1 MIGATV
7 GSYQVREEIGHGG
20 MGVVYAA
27 EHPLIGRKVA
37 VKVLLPEYSRNQEVV
52 NRFFNEARAA
62 TMIRHPGLVDV
73 IDFGYAP
80 DGAAFL
86 IMEFLEG
93 ESLASRLK
101 RGPMA
106 PKELIAL
113 GRQVAAAV
121 GAAHEKGIVHR
132 DLKPDN
138 IFLVPDR
145 ELAGGVRVKVL
156 DFGIAK
162 LSTMEKSGPNTPGGS
177 LKTRTGVVMG
187 TPLYMSPEQGGGAAN
202 VDARADIYSL
212 GCILYEMACGR
223 VPFVK
228 EGFGETIAAHIY
240 EQPLAPREVEPTL
253 PRALER
259 VILKALA
266 KKPDERQP
274 SMGALAA
281 ELEAAG
287 NAPPDEPQPSE
298 EELAA
303 VLPSTSK
310 APIYVAA
317 GAGALVIAVV
327 GIALAVHQPAAP
339 TPTPTPAPPPVA
351 APVAATTTAGT
362 TTAPAKPAAP
372 AMVELRVTSTP
383 EGAEVFRAADGVLLG
398 LTPFSTKA
406 PATGGTALFRL
417 RLAGYDDGR
426 AELPADRGGTAA
438 VTLTRARVKTARPAR
453 SDHPAPR
460 KRVGDGAVDPF

>member
-52 NRFFNEARAA
+52 NRFFNEARAT

-80 DGAAFL
+80 DGSAFL

-93 ESLASRLK
+93 ESLAARLK
-101 RGPMA
+101 RGHLP
-106 PKELIAL
+106 PKEIVAL
-113 GRQVAAAV
+113 GRQIAAAV
-121 GAAHEKGIVHR
+121 GAAHGKGIVHR

-145 ELAGGVRVKVL
+145 ELPGGVRVKIL

-162 LSTMEKSGPNTPGGS
+162 LSTMETSGPNTPGGS

-202 VDARADIYSL
+202 VDGRADIYSV

-240 EQPLAPREVEPTL
+240 ETPLAPRELEPSL
-253 PRALER
+253 PRPLQQ

-266 KKPDERQP
+266 KKPDERQQTM
-274 SMGALAA
+274 SDLAA
-281 ELEAAG
+281 ELEAA
-287 NAPPDEPQPSE
+287 AQAPDEAAADE
-298 EELAA
+298 DDLAEELAA
-303 VLPSTSK
+303 VTTKSK
-310 APIYVAA
+310 LPIYVAA
-317 GAGALVIAVV
+317 GGAALLVGVIGLALV
-327 GIALAVHQPAAP
+327 LRHPAEKPAP
-339 TPTPTPAPPPVA
+339 APATVTPPPVA
-351 APVAATTTAGT
+351 VAP
-362 TTAPAKPAAP
+362 PPKPP
-372 AMVELRVTSTP
+372 EPVRLELHSTP

-398 LTPFSTKA
+398 LTPFATSA
-406 PATGGTALFRL
+406 PPTAGTAVFRL
-417 RLAGYDDGR
+417 RLAGYDDAR
-426 AELPADRGGTAA
+426 AELPADRGGTAT
-438 VTLTRARVKTARPAR
+438 VTLVRTKSARP
-453 SDHPAPR
+453 SKGEQPKQR
-460 KRVGDGAVDPF
+460 KRVGDGAVNPF

>member
-52 NRFFNEARAA
+52 NRFFNEARAT

-73 IDFGYAP
+73 IDFGYSA

-101 RGPMA
+101 RGVIP
-106 PKELIAL
+106 PKELVAL
-113 GRQVAAAV
+113 GRQVASAV
-121 GAAHEKGIVHR
+121 GAAHDKGIVHR

-145 ELAGGVRVKVL
+145 ELAGGVRVKIL

-162 LSTMEKSGPNTPGGS
+162 LSTMEKSGPSTPGGS

-202 VDARADIYSL
+202 VDGRADIYSV

-240 EQPLAPREVEPTL
+240 ESPLPPRDVEPSV
-253 PRALER
+253 PRPLQQ

-266 KKPDERQP
+266 KKPDERQQTMAEL
-274 SMGALAA
+274 SAA
-281 ELEAAG
+281 LEAAG
-287 NAPPDEPQPSE
+287 QAPDEAAPGE
-298 EELAA
+298 DDELADDLAA
-303 VLPSTSK
+303 VTTKSKLPLY
-310 APIYVAA
+310 AAIA
-317 GAGALVIAVV
+317 GAALVVAVV
-327 GIALAVHQPAAP
+327 GLALAMRHPADKT
-339 TPTPTPAPPPVA
+339 TPPATVTPPPVA
-351 APVAATTTAGT
+351 ATPPPPPKAPEPV
-362 TTAPAKPAAP
+362 KL
-372 AMVELRVTSTP
+372 ELHSTP

-398 LTPFSTKA
+398 LTPFATSA
-406 PATGGTALFRL
+406 PPTTGTAVFRL
-417 RLAGYDDGR
+417 RLAGYDDAR
-426 AELPADRGGTAA
+426 AELPADRGGTAT
-438 VTLTRARVKTARPAR
+438 VTLVRSKVKSARP
-453 SDHPAPR
+453 SKGEQPKQR

>member
-62 TMIRHPGLVDV
+62 TLIRHPGLVDV
-73 IDFGYAP
+73 IDFGYAA
-80 DGAAFL
+80 DGSAFL

-93 ESLASRLK
+93 ESLAARLK
-101 RGPMA
+101 RGRLGVG
-106 PKELIAL
+106 ELVGL

-121 GAAHEKGIVHR
+121 GAAHDKGIIHR

-177 LKTRTGVVMG
+177 LRTRTGVVMG
-187 TPLYMSPEQGGGAAN
+187 TPLYMSPEQGGGASN
-202 VDARADIYSL
+202 VDARADVYSL

-240 EQPLAPREVEPTL
+240 EQPLSPRELEPSL
-253 PRALER
+253 SRAIEK

-274 SMGALAA
+274 SMQALAA

-287 NAPPDEPQPSE
+287 RAPADEPEPSE

-310 APIYVAA
+310 LPVYVAA
-317 GAGALVIAVV
+317 GAGALLMAVV
-327 GIALAVHQPAAP
+327 GIALAVHKPAKAPAP
-339 TPTPTPAPPPVA
+339 TPPPVVAAPATATPAP
-351 APVAATTTAGT
+351 
-362 TTAPAKPAAP
+362 KPAAP

-383 EGAEVFRAADGVLLG
+383 DGAEVFRAADGVLLG
-398 LTPFSTKA
+398 VTPLSLKA
-406 PATGGTALFRL
+406 PPTSGTAVFRL
-417 RLAGYDDGR
+417 KRAGYDDGR
-426 AELPADRGGTAA
+426 AELPADRDGSAA
-438 VTLTRARVKTARPAR
+438 VALVRTHVKATHPAHG
-453 SDHPAPR
+453 DHPAPR
-460 KRVGDGAVDPF
+460 KRVGDGAVNPF

>member
-1 MIGATV
+1 MIGSTV

-52 NRFFNEARAA
+52 NRFFNEARA
-62 TMIRHPGLVDV
+62 TTLIRHPGLVDV

-106 PKELIAL
+106 TREICAL

-162 LSTMEKSGPNTPGGS
+162 LTIAESPGPNTPGGS
-177 LKTRTGVVMG
+177 SKTRTGVVMG
-187 TPLYMSPEQGGGAAN
+187 TPLYMSPEQGGGASS

-240 EQPLAPREVEPTL
+240 EQPLAPRDVEPSVS
-253 PRALER
+253 RALQQ

-266 KKPDERQP
+266 KKPDGRQQTM
-274 SMGALAA
+274 SELGR
-281 ELEAAG
+281 ELEAAA
-287 NAPPDEPQPSE
+287 NAPDDAGDADDAALDE
-298 EELAA
+298 
-303 VLPSTSK
+303 LPKSTSK
-310 APIYVAA
+310 LPMYIAA
-317 GAGALVIAVV
+317 GCGALVVAVV
-327 GIALAVHQPAAP
+327 GIALAVHKPPTTKPAPVAP
-339 TPTPTPAPPPVA
+339 VVVAPKIEEPPPAPPKP
-351 APVAATTTAGT
+351 
-362 TTAPAKPAAP
+362 TAPAT
-372 AMVELRVTSTP
+372 VELRVTSTP
-383 EGAEVFRAADGVLLG
+383 AGAEVFRAADGVLLG
-398 LTPFSTKA
+398 ETPFATTA
-406 PATGGTALFRL
+406 PASTGMAVFRL
-417 RLAGYDDGR
+417 KLAGYDDAR
-426 AELPADRGGTAA
+426 AELPADRGGATA
-438 VTLTRARVKTARPAR
+438 VTLVRTRGKPSRAAHNDRPT
-453 SDHPAPR
+453 PR

>member
-62 TMIRHPGLVDV
+62 TLIRHPGLVDV
-73 IDFGYAP
+73 IDFGYYQ
-80 DGAAFL
+80 DGSAYL

-93 ESLASRLK
+93 ESLAARLK
-101 RGPMA
+101 RERMGT
-106 PKELIAL
+106 KELVAL

-121 GAAHEKGIVHR
+121 GAAHEKGIIHR

-162 LSTMEKSGPNTPGGS
+162 LSTPERPGPDTPGGS

-202 VDARADIYSL
+202 VDARADVYSL

-223 VPFVK
+223 VPFIK

-240 EQPLAPREVEPTL
+240 EQPLPPRDVEPSV
-253 PRALER
+253 PRALQT
-259 VILKALA
+259 VILKSLA
-266 KKPDERQP
+266 KKPADRQP
-274 SMGALAA
+274 SMPALSA
-281 ELEAAG
+281 ELEAA
-287 NAPPDEPQPSE
+287 A
-298 EELAA
+298 
-303 VLPSTSK
+303 
-310 APIYVAA
+310 
-317 GAGALVIAVV
+317 
-327 GIALAVHQPAAP
+327 
-339 TPTPTPAPPPVA
+339 
-351 APVAATTTAGT
+351 
-362 TTAPAKPAAP
+362 TAPADEPEEDLDTPPPSKLPLYVASGGAALLVAVIAIALVVRHPHAQTQTQTQTQTPTLTQTQTQTRPLPPPPSPPPAP
-372 AMVELRVTSTP
+372 TKVVLHVTSTP
-383 EGAEVFRAADGVLLG
+383 PGAEVFRAADGVLLG
-398 LTPFSTKA
+398 STPYSESMAPSTGSA
-406 PATGGTALFRL
+406 VFRL
-417 RLAGYDDGR
+417 KLAGYDDGR
-426 AELPADRGGTAA
+426 AELPADRDGTATI
-438 VTLTRARVKTARPAR
+438 TLTRTHVKASRPAKSER
-453 SDHPAPR
+453 PTPR
-460 KRVGDGAVDPF
+460 KRVGDGSVDPF

>member
-62 TMIRHPGLVDV
+62 TLIRHPGLVDV
-73 IDFGYAP
+73 IDFGYYQ
-80 DGAAFL
+80 DGSAYL
-86 IMEFLEG
+86 IMEFLDG
-93 ESLASRLK
+93 ESLAARLK
-101 RGPMA
+101 RERMGV
-106 PKELIAL
+106 KELVAL

-121 GAAHEKGIVHR
+121 GAAHEKGIIHR

-162 LSTMEKSGPNTPGGS
+162 LSTPERPGPDTPGGS

-202 VDARADIYSL
+202 VDARADVYSL

-223 VPFVK
+223 VPFIK

-240 EQPLAPREVEPTL
+240 EQPLPPRDVEPSV
-253 PRALER
+253 PRALQA
-259 VILKALA
+259 VILKSLA
-266 KKPDERQP
+266 KKAADRQP
-274 SMGALAA
+274 SMAALSA
-281 ELEAAG
+281 ELEAAATAPVDEPEEDLD
-287 NAPPDEPQPSE
+287 APPAPSK
-298 EELAA
+298 LPVYVASTGAALLVA
-303 VLPSTSK
+303 VL
-310 APIYVAA
+310 A
-317 GAGALVIAVV
+317 
-327 GIALAVHQPAAP
+327 IALIVRRHPQTQTQTQTQTQAQTRPLPPSPPPPPAP
-339 TPTPTPAPPPVA
+339 TKVVLHVTSAPP
-351 APVAATTTAGT
+351 
-362 TTAPAKPAAP
+362 
-372 AMVELRVTSTP
+372 
-383 EGAEVFRAADGVLLG
+383 GAEVFRAADGVLLG
-398 LTPFSTKA
+398 STPYSESMAPSTGSA
-406 PATGGTALFRL
+406 VFRL
-417 RLAGYDDGR
+417 KLAGYDDGR
-426 AELPADRGGTAA
+426 AELPADRDGTAT
-438 VTLTRARVKTARPAR
+438 VTLTRTHVKTSRSAKPERPTT
-453 SDHPAPR
+453 R
-460 KRVGDGAVDPF
+460 KRVGDGSVDPF

>member
-62 TMIRHPGLVDV
+62 TLIRHPGLVDV

-80 DGAAFL
+80 DGSAFL

-93 ESLASRLK
+93 ESLAARLK
-101 RGPMA
+101 RGRLDA
-106 PKELIAL
+106 RELVGL

-187 TPLYMSPEQGGGAAN
+187 TPLYMSPEQGGGASN
-202 VDARADIYSL
+202 VDARADVYSL

-223 VPFVK
+223 VPFLK

-240 EQPLAPREVEPTL
+240 EQPLPPRELEPSL
-253 PRALER
+253 PRALEK

-266 KKPDERQP
+266 KKADERQP
-274 SMGALAA
+274 SMRELGA

-287 NAPPDEPQPSE
+287 NAPADEPAPTE

-310 APIYVAA
+310 VPIYVAA
-317 GAGALVIAVV
+317 GAGALVLAVV
-327 GIALAVHQPAAP
+327 GIALAVHKPDKAPAP
-339 TPTPTPAPPPVA
+339 TPPPIVA
-351 APVAATTTAGT
+351 APVAAT
-362 TTAPAKPAAP
+362 PPPKPAAP
-372 AMVELRVTSTP
+372 ASVELRVTSTP

-398 LTPFSTKA
+398 LTPFTEKA
-406 PATGGTALFRL
+406 PPVSGTAVFRL
-417 RLAGYDDGR
+417 KLAGYDDGR
-426 AELPADRGGTAA
+426 AELPADRDGTAT
-438 VTLTRARVKTARPAR
+438 VELVRTHVKAAHPGHG
-453 SDHPAPR
+453 DHPAPR
-460 KRVGDGAVDPF
+460 KRVGDGAVNPF

>member
-62 TMIRHPGLVDV
+62 TLIRHPGLVDV
-73 IDFGYAP
+73 IDFGYYQ
-80 DGAAFL
+80 DGSAYL
-86 IMEFLEG
+86 IMEFLDG
-93 ESLASRLK
+93 ESLAARLK
-101 RGPMA
+101 RERMGV
-106 PKELIAL
+106 KELVAL

-121 GAAHEKGIVHR
+121 GAAHEKGIIHR

-162 LSTMEKSGPNTPGGS
+162 LSTPERPGPDTPGGS

-202 VDARADIYSL
+202 VDARADVYSL

-223 VPFVK
+223 VPFIK

-240 EQPLAPREVEPTL
+240 EQPLPPRDVEPSV
-253 PRALER
+253 PRALQA
-259 VILKALA
+259 VILKSLA
-266 KKPDERQP
+266 KKAADRQP
-274 SMGALAA
+274 SMAALSA
-281 ELEAAG
+281 ELEAAATAPVDEPEEDLD
-287 NAPPDEPQPSE
+287 APPAPSK
-298 EELAA
+298 LPVYVASTGAALLVA
-303 VLPSTSK
+303 VL
-310 APIYVAA
+310 A
-317 GAGALVIAVV
+317 
-327 GIALAVHQPAAP
+327 IALIVRRHPQTQTQTQTQTQAQTRPLPPSPPPPPAP
-339 TPTPTPAPPPVA
+339 TKVVLHVTSAPP
-351 APVAATTTAGT
+351 
-362 TTAPAKPAAP
+362 
-372 AMVELRVTSTP
+372 
-383 EGAEVFRAADGVLLG
+383 GAEVFRAADGVLLG
-398 LTPFSTKA
+398 STPYSESMAPSTGSA
-406 PATGGTALFRL
+406 VFRL
-417 RLAGYDDGR
+417 KLAGYDDGR
-426 AELPADRGGTAA
+426 AELPADRDGTAT
-438 VTLTRARVKTARPAR
+438 VTLTRTHVKTSRPAKPER
-453 SDHPAPR
+453 PTTR
-460 KRVGDGAVDPF
+460 KRVGDGSVDPF

>member
-52 NRFFNEARAA
+52 NRFFNEARA
-62 TMIRHPGLVDV
+62 TTLIRHPGLVDV

-80 DGAAFL
+80 DGSAFL
-86 IMEFLEG
+86 LMEFLEG
-93 ESLASRLK
+93 ESLAARLK
-101 RGPMA
+101 RGPMPA
-106 PKELIAL
+106 REIVAL

-121 GAAHEKGIVHR
+121 GAAHDKGIVHR

-162 LSTMEKSGPNTPGGS
+162 LSTMETSGPNTPGGS

-187 TPLYMSPEQGGGAAN
+187 TPLYMSPEQGGGASN

-240 EQPLAPREVEPTL
+240 EQPLSPREVEPSV
-253 PRALER
+253 PGAIER
-259 VILKALA
+259 LIQKALA
-266 KKPDERQP
+266 KKPDDRQP
-274 SMGALAA
+274 SMSALAA
-281 ELEAAG
+281 ELDAAG
-287 NAPPDEPQPSE
+287 NAPPDEPAPTE

-317 GAGALVIAVV
+317 AAGALVVAVV
-327 GIALAVHQPAAP
+327 GIALAVHKPAKTVTPATTPPPIAAAVAPAAP
-339 TPTPTPAPPPVA
+339 P
-351 APVAATTTAGT
+351 
-362 TTAPAKPAAP
+362 KPAAP

-398 LTPFSTKA
+398 LTPFTEKA
-406 PATGGTALFRL
+406 PPTTGTALFRL
-417 RLAGYDDGR
+417 KLAGYDDGR
-426 AELPADRGGTAA
+426 AELPADRDGAA
-438 VTLTRARVKTARPAR
+438 TVALVRTRVKASHPAR
-453 SDHPAPR
+453 GDHPAPR